1 MFTGLVQSVG
11 TIAHHTATASGMH
24 MVIQCGEMASV
35 LRRGDSVSVHGVCL
49 TAVEIRSG
57 QFEVDVIPQTLSM
70 TTLGE
75 MSDGDSVNL
84 EPALRMGDPMGG
96 HIVQGHVDS
105 IGEISLVD
113 RTDGQW
119 RIRVKSLRND
129 RDSLALITAQGSIT
143 LNGVSLTIAHC
154 TADWFEVAL
163 IPETLVRTTL
173 GKAVAGDR
181 VNIEIDSV
189 ARMIDQAVRRYLD
202 AR

>member
-11 TIAHHTATASGMH
+11 TIAHRTATASGMH
-24 MVIQCGEMASV
+24 MVIQCGEMASL

-70 TTLGE
+70 TTLGA

-84 EPALRMGDPMGG
+84 EPALRMGDPLGG

-163 IPETLVRTTL
+163 IPETLTRTTL
-173 GKAVAGDR
+173 GQAVIGDR

-189 ARMIDQAVRRYLD
+189 ARMIDQAVRRHLD

>member
-1 MFTGLVQSVG
+1 
-11 TIAHHTATASGMH
+11 

-70 TTLGE
+70 TTLGA

-143 LNGVSLTIAHC
+143 LNGVSLTIANC

-163 IPETLVRTTL
+163 IPETLARTTL

>member
-11 TIAHHTATASGMH
+11 TIAHHKATASGMH
-24 MVIQCGEMASV
+24 MVIQCGDMASR

-70 TTLGE
+70 TTLGA

-129 RDSLALITAQGSIT
+129 QDSLALITAQGSIT

-163 IPETLVRTTL
+163 IPETLARTTL

-189 ARMIDQAVRRYLD
+189 ARMIDQAVRRHLD

>member
-11 TIAHHTATASGMH
+11 TIAHHTATASGKH
-24 MVIQCGEMASV
+24 MVIQCGEMASR

-70 TTLGE
+70 TTLGA

-119 RIRVKSLRND
+119 RIRVKSLRDD

-163 IPETLVRTTL
+163 IPETLARTTL

-189 ARMIDQAVRRYLD
+189 ARMIDQAVRRHLD

>member
-1 MFTGLVQSVG
+1 M
-11 TIAHHTATASGMH
+11 
-24 MVIQCGEMASV
+24 
-35 LRRGDSVSVHGVCL
+35 
-49 TAVEIRSG
+49 
-57 QFEVDVIPQTLSM
+57 
-70 TTLGE
+70 
-75 MSDGDSVNL
+75 
-84 EPALRMGDPMGG
+84 
-96 HIVQGHVDS
+96 QGHVDS

-143 LNGVSLTIAHC
+143 LNGVSLTIAYC

-163 IPETLVRTTL
+163 IPETLTRTTL
-173 GKAVAGDR
+173 GQAVIGDR

-189 ARMIDQAVRRYLD
+189 ARMIDQAVRRHLD

>member
-24 MVIQCGEMASV
+24 MVIQCGDMASR

-49 TAVEIRSG
+49 TAVEIHSG

-70 TTLGE
+70 TTLGA

-129 RDSLALITAQGSIT
+129 QDSLALITAQGSIT

-163 IPETLVRTTL
+163 IPETLARTTL

-189 ARMIDQAVRRYLD
+189 ARMIDQAVRRHLD

>member
-11 TIAHHTATASGMH
+11 TIAHHTATASGMR
-24 MVIQCGEMASV
+24 MVIQCGEMASL

-70 TTLGE
+70 TTLGA

-163 IPETLVRTTL
+163 IPETLARTTL

-181 VNIEIDSV
+181 VNVEIDSV
-189 ARMIDQAVRRYLD
+189 ARMIDQAVRRHLD

>member
-11 TIAHHTATASGMH
+11 TIAHHTTTASGMH
-24 MVIQCGEMASV
+24 MVIQCGEMASL

-49 TAVEIRSG
+49 TVVGIRSG
-57 QFEVDVIPQTLSM
+57 QFDVDVIPQTLSM
-70 TTLGE
+70 TTLGGL
-75 MSDGDSVNL
+75 SDGDSVNL

-105 IGEISLVD
+105 IGEVSLVD

-119 RIRVKSLRND
+119 HIRVKSQRND
-129 RDSLALITAQGSIT
+129 CDSLALITAQGSIT

-154 TADWFEVAL
+154 TAEWFEVAL
-163 IPETLVRTTL
+163 IPETLARTTL
-173 GKAVAGDR
+173 GQAVIGDR
-181 VNIEIDSV
+181 MNIEIDSV
-189 ARMIDQAVRRYLD
+189 ARMIDQAVRRHLD

>member
-24 MVIQCGEMASV
+24 LVIQCGEMASL

-70 TTLGE
+70 TTLGA

-113 RTDGQW
+113 RADGQW

-163 IPETLVRTTL
+163 IPETLARTTL

>member
-24 MVIQCGEMASV
+24 LVIQCGEMASL

-70 TTLGE
+70 TTLGA

-129 RDSLALITAQGSIT
+129 RDSLTLITAQGSIT

-163 IPETLVRTTL
+163 IPETLARTTL

>member
-24 MVIQCGEMASV
+24 LVIQCGEMASL

-70 TTLGE
+70 TTLGA

-163 IPETLVRTTL
+163 IPETLARTTL

>member
-24 MVIQCGEMASV
+24 MVIQCGEMASL

-70 TTLGE
+70 TTLGA

-154 TADWFEVAL
+154 TSDWFEVAL
-163 IPETLVRTTL
+163 IPETLARTTL

-189 ARMIDQAVRRYLD
+189 ARMIDQAVRRYLN

>member
-24 MVIQCGEMASV
+24 MVIQCGEMASL

-70 TTLGE
+70 TTLGA

-129 RDSLALITAQGSIT
+129 RDSLALITEQGSIT

-163 IPETLVRTTL
+163 IPETLARTTL

-189 ARMIDQAVRRYLD
+189 ARMIDQAVRRHLD

>member
-70 TTLGE
+70 TTLGA

-143 LNGVSLTIAHC
+143 LNGVSLTIANC

-163 IPETLVRTTL
+163 IPETLARTTL
-173 GKAVAGDR
+173 GKAVARDR